1 VAEPQ
6 ASEAFAL
13 LEPLTA
19 DGAAGDDRHGRPSHF
34 AFSHRLPSA
43 VASSPGIDCC
53 TMRRLSSTGVDC
65 YRPASPGIAWHH
77 LSSIAVP

>member
-34 AFSHRLPSA
+34 AFSHRLPS
-43 VASSPGIDCC
+43 PFIDCRSLEIR
-53 TMRRLSSTGVDC
+53 T
-65 YRPASPGIAWHH
+65 H
-77 LSSIAVP
+77 